1 MPTPSD
7 SLRAALLASA
17 RVSFTEHGYDH
28 ATVREITGRVD
39 GNPSLVNRLF
49 GSKQALFAEAVA
61 DSFTIGDLLV
71 GERATLGDRLARWLV
86 TPRPAGGF
94 DPTLVLL
101 RSAASPDAA
110 PQLRAALEAQ
120 VVAPLARW
128 LGGAHADARAGLV
141 LSVLFGI
148 AVTRDVMALPT
159 LDRADGDVLSAY
171 LGPML
176 QRILD
181 GAPVTDPA
189 TPDDG

>member
-1 MPTPSD
+1 MPADLDALRDAILD
-7 SLRAALLASA
+7 SARAA
-17 RVSFTEHGYDH
+17 FTAHGYDH

-49 GSKQALFAEAVA
+49 GSKQALFGEAVA

-71 GERATLGDRLARWLV
+71 GDRATLGDRLARWLV
-86 TPRPAGGF
+86 TPRGGGF

-101 RSAASPDAA
+101 RSAASPDAG
-110 PQLRAALEAQ
+110 PQLRAALETQ
-120 VVAPLARW
+120 VAGPLAQW
-128 LGGAHADARAGLV
+128 LGGPDATERAALV

-159 LDRADGDVLSAY
+159 LDRADADTLAAY
-171 LGPML
+171 LGPAI

-181 GAPVTDPA
+181 GDAA
-189 TPDDG
+189 ADGA